1 MFPGNFSSSGL
12 YRQLITK
19 SKMTKQ
25 KKKTTPRSKYKK
37 PQFEPSDVEVAKKL
51 LNIYQSAMDRK
62 LEFNLSFESVKTL
75 LKFPT
80 CYYTGRKFDNDGP
93 YSRSIDRID
102 SSKGYVEGNVVS
114 CTIDINGKKSNLSDE
129 EIELLY
135 NKIVLHKKK
144 HDEEPEEVL
153 EILPAEG
160 EYAPEEG
167 IEMILESGVDQ
178 ESSEA

>member
-1 MFPGNFSSSGL
+1 MVKP
-12 YRQLITK
+12 
-19 SKMTKQ
+19 
-25 KKKTTPRSKYKK
+25 KKRPNKVSNKRIV
-37 PQFEPSDVEVAKKL
+37 ELSDVEVAKKL

-75 LKFPT
+75 LRFQT
-80 CYYTGRKFDNDGP
+80 CYYTGRKFESEGP

-135 NKIVLHKKK
+135 TKIVLHKKK
-144 HDEEPEEVL
+144 EPIDEDL
-153 EILPAEG
+153 EILPPDG
-160 EYAPEEG
+160 SYIPEEG
-167 IEMILESGVDQ
+167 DQIILEYNFEDQ
-178 ESSEA
+178 ESPEL

>member
-1 MFPGNFSSSGL
+1 
-12 YRQLITK
+12 
-19 SKMTKQ
+19 MTKQ
-25 KKKTTPRSKYKK
+25 KRKQQSKPHKKSPTD
-37 PQFEPSDVEVAKKL
+37 PSDVEVAKKL

-62 LEFNLSFESVKTL
+62 LEFNLSFESVRTL

-80 CYYTGRKFDNDGP
+80 CYYTGRKFDNEGP

-102 SSKGYVEGNVVS
+102 SSKGYIEGNVVS

-144 HDEEPEEVL
+144 HEEDLGEETF
-153 EILPAEG
+153 EILPPDG
-160 EYAPEEG
+160 SYIPDEG
-167 IEMILESGVDQ
+167 IQMILEEAEENPHQ
-178 ESSEA
+178 EEQ